1 MLQFSPII
9 YPEWGELILDLS
21 VEEQAAIFNAIL
33 KYPNVEIN
41 SGIWRFIKSQIDK
54 DYEKFQLKCRKNKEN
69 SRNYWANKTNK
80 KPNDIAR
87 YRTISNDIPSISN
100 DIPSI
105 SNDIPK
111 PKPKPKPKPIPPLI
125 SPPTEKMFEEFW
137 GEYIPVKADGKAVCK
152 GSKLV
157 AKKSFEKAIKAGAN
171 PDDMRSGL
179 KKYLSYCAQNN
190 LLTCSVSTFLNQ
202 QRWKDD
208 YGGDDSPELPFPSK
222 NEDLEK
228 QAKLAELAKERIYR
242 QALQKFG
249 KT

>member
-9 YPEWGELILDLS
+9 YPEWGELISDLS

-54 DYEKFQLKCRKNKEN
+54 DYEMFQLKCRKNKEN

-111 PKPKPKPKPIPPLI
+111 PKPKPKPKPIPPLY
-125 SPPTEKMFEEFW
+125 PPLRKKCSRSFGGNIFQLKPTAK
-137 GEYIPVKADGKAVCK
+137 PSVRAVNLLLRK
-152 GSKLV
+152 VLRKPL
-157 AKKSFEKAIKAGAN
+157 
-171 PDDMRSGL
+171 RQGL
-179 KKYLSYCAQNN
+179 TLMICAQ
-190 LLTCSVSTFLNQ
+190 
-202 QRWKDD
+202 
-208 YGGDDSPELPFPSK
+208 G
-222 NEDLEK
+222 
-228 QAKLAELAKERIYR
+228 
-242 QALQKFG
+242 
-249 KT
+249 